1 MLTAS
6 PAAPVPKESI
16 AFNSAQGIRQTCFLN
31 VSSLR
36 EFALPWHTLLTRTD
50 ASRFLAQSQSRIGP
64 RPDEVRKDHR
74 PKQQQGRSRFMV
86 SRPVLHRTAIDPYQP
101 ASSQISNLPFGSRSL
116 ARPAPLFYSA
126 TDDFRE
132 EDDETERDREIAD
145 FYALQRSRRQFGGSR
160 LKDSSE
166 MDDDDDDGDNMSLS
180 GEQEYPGRDAARRSK
195 GIRSSWRDGTSIPA
209 ARSGASNSPGNAFQD
224 QAARS
229 HRGREDLF
237 DVRLED
243 TVRSHFD
250 FDKPNSEIGDD
261 DPPSIQRLREQ
272 PESPVANFGI
282 DSSVLPA
289 AGTTKQSW
297 MEPTQPANPSHPDQM
312 TIPREMAGSP
322 IHDIFWGQLFLITLA
337 CLLATAFLVYLH
349 TSAPSGDESKWGDTV
364 YLTVHG
370 SFSLLGAYTVVSI
383 FVSLLWLALLR
394 SYVRQLVHV
403 IMFAVPVILYSF
415 SIYPFVSSFRG
426 AWHGTSIQDKVM
438 RFGSLIPF
446 LMASLWTYNVIRGRH
461 AIGRAIGILEFACR
475 ILAAN
480 AELLAL
486 GLGIL
491 TFIVTWTWVWML
503 MFTRVFLGGHVSE
516 SKSFI
521 INLSSWWLAIYFIIV
536 YIWSLGVVGGIQR
549 AVTAATVSQWYFH
562 RLASPAPTSKQ
573 VVQAAIMHS
582 LTTLFGTICLS
593 RLIALLVRLPL
604 ILLPGRFASF
614 LSLLAYSLVPTP
626 ITALSDPLALT
637 YGAIHSQPLD
647 ASARGL
653 SRMKILSTPITIPSL
668 KPSSWSHDG
677 LAPLLSYRLSKLI
690 LHAARLMM
698 SLALG
703 FGGWVSAARN
713 LGVPVVSSIG
723 RGSVYAYVVGL
734 IAGTIG
740 WSVLGTIEGII
751 ADIVDASI
759 ICWGSEVGIHGREA
773 RYCRE
778 AGRLFDDEPNSRASY
793 PRGFVEA

>member
-1 MLTAS
+1 MFS
-6 PAAPVPKESI
+6 EY
-16 AFNSAQGIRQTCFLN
+16 
-31 VSSLR
+31 
-36 EFALPWHTLLTRTD
+36 

-64 RPDEVRKDHR
+64 RPDEVRNDPR
-74 PKQQQGRSRFMV
+74 PKQHHGRSRFPI
-86 SRPVLHRTAIDPYQP
+86 SRPVLPRTALDPYQP
-101 ASSQISNLPFGSRSL
+101 TSSQISNLPFGSRSL

-166 MDDDDDDGDNMSLS
+166 MDDDDDYDDDDDGDNVSRS
-180 GEQEYPGRDAARRSK
+180 GDVGHIVPRRSK
-195 GIRSSWRDGTSIPA
+195 GIRSSWRDGTSTHG
-209 ARSGASNSPGNAFQD
+209 ARSGIPNTAVPDPVAP
-224 QAARS
+224 S
-229 HRGREDLF
+229 HKGREDLF

-243 TVRSHFD
+243 TVRSVID

-261 DPPSIQRLREQ
+261 DPPSVQRFREQ
-272 PESPVANFGI
+272 PESPGGNFGI

-289 AGTTKQSW
+289 GTGKQSW
-297 MEPTQPANPSHPDQM
+297 METPRQAGLSDPNRMS
-312 TIPREMAGSP
+312 IPREVAGLP
-322 IHDIFWGQLFLITLA
+322 AHDVFWGQLFLISLA

-349 TSAPSGDESKWGDTV
+349 TSAPSGDKSKWGDTV

-394 SYVRQLVHV
+394 SYVRPLVYV

-415 SIYPFVSSFRG
+415 SIYPFISSFKG
-426 AWHGTSIQDKVM
+426 AWHGTSIQDRVM

-446 LMASLWTYNVIRGRH
+446 LLGSLWTYNVIRGRY
-461 AIGRAIGILEFACR
+461 AIGKAIGILEFACR

-480 AELLAL
+480 TELLAL

-491 TFIVTWTWVWML
+491 TFIVSWTWVWML

-516 SKSFI
+516 SKNFI
-521 INLSSWWLAIYFIIV
+521 INISSWWLAIYFIIV

-562 RLASPAPTSKQ
+562 RLANPAPTSRQ
-573 VVQAAIMHS
+573 VVQAATVHS
-582 LTTLFGTICLS
+582 STTLFGTICLS

-604 ILLPGRFASF
+604 ILLPSRIASF

-626 ITALSDPLALT
+626 LAALSDPLALT
-637 YGAIHSQPLD
+637 YGAIHSQPLN

-653 SRMKILSTPITIPSL
+653 SRMKILSSPISTPSL
-668 KPSSWSHDG
+668 RPSSWSHDG
-677 LAPLLSYRLSKLI
+677 LAPLLPYRLSKLI

-713 LGVPVVSSIG
+713 LGVPAVSSIG

-778 AGRLFDDEPNSRASY
+778 AGWLFGDEPN
-793 PRGFVEA
+793 PRTGYARDFVEA

>member
-1 MLTAS
+1 MFS
-6 PAAPVPKESI
+6 EY
-16 AFNSAQGIRQTCFLN
+16 
-31 VSSLR
+31 
-36 EFALPWHTLLTRTD
+36 

-64 RPDEVRKDHR
+64 RPDEVRKGHR
-74 PKQQQGRSRFMV
+74 PRQQQGNSRFPV
-86 SRPVLHRTAIDPYQP
+86 SRPVLQRTAIDPYQP
-101 ASSQISNLPFGSRSL
+101 TSSQRSNLPFASRSL
-116 ARPAPLFYSA
+116 APPAPLFYSA
-126 TDDFRE
+126 TDEFRE

-166 MDDDDDDGDNMSLS
+166 MEYDEDEEDEGEDNMGLS
-180 GEQEYPGRDAARRSK
+180 DEHRYNVPRKSK
-195 GIRSSWRDGTSIPA
+195 GIRSSWRDGTSTYD
-209 ARSGASNSPGNAFQD
+209 ARNGFQNSTEDALQNQIGS
-224 QAARS
+224 S
-229 HRGREDLF
+229 HECREDLF

-243 TVRSHFD
+243 TLRSD
-250 FDKPNSEIGDD
+250 IDTDKPNSDIGDD
-261 DPPSIQRLREQ
+261 DPPSVQRFREQ
-272 PESPVANFGI
+272 SELPGGNFGI
-282 DSSVLPA
+282 DSSFLPA
-289 AGTTKQSW
+289 GIRKQSR
-297 MEPTQPANPSHPDQM
+297 METSRPESLSDHNQVS
-312 TIPREMAGSP
+312 IPREVAGLP
-322 IHDIFWGQLFLITLA
+322 AHDVFWGQLFLITLA
-337 CLLATAFLVYLH
+337 CLLATAFLIYLH
-349 TSAPSGDESKWGDTV
+349 TSVPSGDKSKWGDTV

-394 SYVRQLVHV
+394 SYVRQLVYA

-415 SIYPFVSSFRG
+415 SIYPFISSFKG
-426 AWHGTSIQDKVM
+426 AWHGTSVQDKVM
-438 RFGSLIPF
+438 RFGSFIPF
-446 LMASLWTYNVIRGRH
+446 FLGSLWTYNVIRGRH
-461 AIGRAIGILEFACR
+461 AIGKAIGVLEFACR

-480 AELLAL
+480 AELLAF

-491 TFIVTWTWVWML
+491 TFIVSWTWVWML

-516 SKSFI
+516 SKFFI

-536 YIWSLGVVGGIQR
+536 YIWSLGVIGGIQR

-562 RLASPAPTSKQ
+562 RLASPAPTSRQ
-573 VVQAAIMHS
+573 VVQAAIVHS
-582 LTTLFGTICLS
+582 FTTLFGTICFS

-604 ILLPGRFASF
+604 IVLPSRITSF

-626 ITALSDPLALT
+626 IAALTDPLSLT
-637 YGAIHSQPLD
+637 YGAIHSQSLD

-653 SRMKILSTPITIPSL
+653 SRMQILSSPITTPSL
-668 KPSSWSHDG
+668 HPSSCSRDG
-677 LAPLLSYRLSKLI
+677 LAPLLPYRLSKLI

-713 LGVPVVSSIG
+713 LGVPAVSSIG
-723 RGSVYAYVVGL
+723 KGSVYAYVVGL

-740 WSVLGTIEGII
+740 WSVLGTVEGII

-778 AGRLFDDEPNSRASY
+778 AGWLFGDEPI
-793 PRGFVEA
+793 PRTTHVRDFVEA